1 MKNILSIQQR
11 SGVNLKDQ
19 DHFLG
24 NRNIQKQNVMAFMS
38 KVHLRD
44 SSLQTNMVVEQ
55 TDQLCHHYAL
65 LDLGQKSK
73 TNKNCSIKSHKALLW
88 DDWYK
93 RITLYS
99 LILPLLTGSTR
110 EVIQQNN
117 DSPVCSILP
126 QLWDISLWF
135 CLSKNKFMVH
145 ITTKTFDSQFELGII
160 PIIHV

>member
-1 MKNILSIQQR
+1 
-11 SGVNLKDQ
+11 
-19 DHFLG
+19 
-24 NRNIQKQNVMAFMS
+24 
-38 KVHLRD
+38 
-44 SSLQTNMVVEQ
+44 MVVER

-73 TNKNCSIKSHKALLW
+73 TNKNCSIKSHRALLW

-93 RITLYS
+93 HITLYS

-135 CLSKNKFMVH
+135 CLSKNTFMVH